1 MKLLMITR
9 KVDRQDH
16 LAGFTYNWV
25 KKIGESLNKSGGK
38 LTVICL
44 QKGDTKGLENT
55 KIYSL
60 NKNPGKNKLSSFFK
74 FQKLAWQ
81 LVPRSDGVFCHM
93 NPEYTIAV
101 APAAKFFRKKIVSW
115 YVHQSVTLRLRI
127 LEKLANKI
135 LTTNR
140 ESFNLQSKKVQVVGH
155 GIDTATFKPGTPESN
170 PQLSLLS
177 IGRISPSKDIESMI
191 KAVDILK
198 DRGQLVTLKIIG
210 GPGLPGQQ
218 TYFDSLKKMI
228 KAMNL
233 EAQVEMTGAIAHQN
247 IVPYLQS
254 ADIFVNLSKTGL
266 DKAVLEAMAC
276 ECLVI
281 TSSAAIKS
289 TLPGNLIIKKDRP
302 DLLAI
307 KIDELNKMSLAGK
320 AKLKTELREIV
331 VKNHNLDNLV
341 GKIIASFG
349 V

>member
-1 MKLLMITR
+1 
-9 KVDRQDH
+9 
-16 LAGFTYNWV
+16 
-25 KKIGESLNKSGGK
+25 
-38 LTVICL
+38 
-44 QKGDTKGLENT
+44 
-55 KIYSL
+55 
-60 NKNPGKNKLSSFFK
+60 
-74 FQKLAWQ
+74 
-81 LVPRSDGVFCHM
+81 
-93 NPEYTIAV
+93 
-101 APAAKFFRKKIVSW
+101 
-115 YVHQSVTLRLRI
+115 
-127 LEKLANKI
+127 
-135 LTTNR
+135 
-140 ESFNLQSKKVQVVGH
+140 
-155 GIDTATFKPGTPESN
+155 
-170 PQLSLLS
+170 
-177 IGRISPSKDIESMI
+177 
-191 KAVDILK
+191 
-198 DRGQLVTLKIIG
+198 
-210 GPGLPGQQ
+210 
-218 TYFDSLKKMI
+218 
-228 KAMNL
+228 MNL